1 MGQVTHYKAINW
13 NKIEDPLD
21 KQVWDRLT
29 ANFWL
34 PEKVPVANDLPSWNQ
49 MPEVEREVIRRVF
62 ATLTL
67 LDTLQGSVGMPAL
80 QEHAQ
85 TQHEEAVLS
94 NIAFME
100 HVHAKSYST
109 IFSTLCSS
117 EEIEELFEWA
127 ASEPLLQTIAD
138 EFLWKYHTDSYPTK
152 KYMTS
157 VFSESFLFYTGFYAP
172 LRCAAEGKLTNTAD
186 IIRLILR
193 DEGVHGF
200 YVGAKFQKLREN
212 YPVKDEDVVQELMRL
227 YSLESQR
234 VEMLYDEVGWTTE
247 VKQFLR
253 YNANKALANLGI
265 DPVFDERDTEIPA
278 YIMAALDP
286 GTGETHDF
294 FSGSGASY
302 VMGDVEETE
311 DEDWDW

>member
-1 MGQVTHYKAINW
+1 MNNYKAINW
-13 NKIEDPLD
+13 NSVEDPLD
-21 KQVWDRLT
+21 KTVWDRLT

-34 PEKVPVANDLPSWNQ
+34 PEKVPVANDLTTWNK
-49 MPEVEREVIRRVF
+49 MPETERELIRKVF
-62 ATLTL
+62 ASLTL

-85 TQHEEAVLS
+85 TQHEEAVLA
-94 NIAFME
+94 NIGFME

-117 EEIEELFEWA
+117 EEIERLFGWA
-127 ASEPLLQTIAD
+127 NSEPLLQEIASRFIYEYD
-138 EFLWKYHTDSYPTK
+138 NGSPSHKFV
-152 KYMTS
+152 TS

-172 LRCAAEGKLTNTAD
+172 LRMAAEGKITNTAD

-200 YVGAKFQKLREN
+200 YIGAKFQQLREKH
-212 YPVKDEDVVQELMRL
+212 PITDDEIIQALMRL
-227 YSLESQR
+227 YDVECQR
-234 VEMLYDEVGWTTE
+234 VELLYDEVGWTTE
-247 VKQFLR
+247 VKGFLR

-265 DPVFDERDTEIPA
+265 PPVFDAKDAEVPA
-278 YIMAALDP
+278 YILAALDP
-286 GTGETHDF
+286 GTGESHDF

-302 VMGDVEETE
+302 VIGDVEETT
-311 DEDWDW
+311 DDDWDWD

>member
-1 MGQVTHYKAINW
+1 MKNLSNYQGIDW
-13 NKIEDPLD
+13 NTVEDPLD
-21 KQVWDRLT
+21 KTVWDRLT

-34 PEKVPVANDLPSWNQ
+34 PEKVPVSNDLPIWNK
-49 MPEVEREVIRRVF
+49 MPEPERKLVREVF
-62 ATLTL
+62 ASLTL

-85 TQHEEAVLS
+85 TRHEEAVLA
-94 NIAFME
+94 NIGFME

-117 EEIEELFEWA
+117 REIANLFTWA
-127 ASEPLLQTIAD
+127 DTEPLLQTIAGK
-138 EFLWKYHTDSYPTK
+138 FLEMYESGSPSHKYV
-152 KYMTS
+152 TS

-172 LRCAAEGKLTNTAD
+172 LRFASEGKLTNTAD

-200 YVGAKFQKLREN
+200 YIGAKFQRLREI
-212 YPVKDEDVVQELMRL
+212 YPIEDSEIKEFLLKL
-227 YSLESQR
+227 YELESQR
-234 VEMLYDEVGWTTE
+234 VEKLYKGVGWVGE
-247 VKQFLR
+247 VKTFLR
-253 YNANKALANLGI
+253 YNANKALSNLGME
-265 DPVFDERDTEIPA
+265 PLFAAEETRIPA
-278 YIMAALDP
+278 YILAALDP

-302 VMGDVEETE
+302 VMGSVEETE
-311 DEDWDW
+311 EDDWSW